1 MLNSLQVEER
11 MLMRIPA
18 ENFSEEGA
26 AGSYDDLMSLQL
38 RVFTGKGHIKKIFLL
53 PQVPEGG
60 AHVGFKIVPAEAEF
74 L

>member
-1 MLNSLQVEER
+1 
-11 MLMRIPA
+11 MRIPP

-26 AGSYDDLMSLQL
+26 AGSDDDFVSLKL
-38 RVFTGKGHIKKIFLL
+38 RVLTGEGHIKKIFLL

-60 AHVGFKIVPAEAEF
+60 AHVGFKVIPAEAEF

>member
-1 MLNSLQVEER
+1 
-11 MLMRIPA
+11 MRIPP
-18 ENFSEEGA
+18 ENFSEEGRT
-26 AGSYDDLMSLQL
+26 GGDNNFVSLQL
-38 RVFTGKGHIKKIFLL
+38 RVLAGESHIEEIFLL